1 MKAERW
7 KQVESLLQSALDRS
21 PQERDTFLRDA
32 CAGDEA
38 LEREVRSHLAYA
50 GPSGSFLQNPAIE
63 LAARDFAGEHS
74 DTREDSGFAIAPIIS
89 HYQILEKLGAGGM
102 GIVYKAKDTRL
113 HRFVALKFL
122 SEEFA
127 RHPDALSR
135 FRREARSA
143 SALNHPNI
151 CTIHD
156 IGDHEGRSYIVME
169 FLDGATLKQRILSSA
184 GPQPMEIETLLSLA
198 IEIADALD
206 AAHSAGIVHR
216 DIKPANIFVTA
227 RGHAK
232 ILDFGLA
239 KVHSSLGP
247 AMPADAALAAAT
259 VTTDDSLTSL
269 GSAVG
274 TVPYMS
280 PEQVRAQT
288 LDSRADLFSFGVTL
302 YEMATGVLPFRGASS
317 GVVFEAILNRAAEPA
332 AHLNPDLPADLEAI
346 INKCLEKD
354 RDRRYQHAAEIRADL
369 ERLKQGDKTPGLPR
383 KTGLGAARFWSV
395 GVSAAAVLALAA
407 ATHLYLH
414 RTPKLTNKDTIVLA
428 DFENKTGDPVFDE
441 TLRQGLTVQLAQS
454 PFLSLLSDERIHQ
467 TLKLMGRPDDSRL
480 TPQTAREVCE
490 RTDGAA
496 VLDGSIASIG
506 SEFVLG
512 LRARNCRTGEL
523 LTQEQEVAAS
533 KENVINAL
541 THMANKFRTQVGESL
556 ATVKIH
562 DTPLAQ
568 ATTPSLD
575 ALKAYTMAL
584 KLYSSNGVADA
595 LPHFQRAVGIDPQFA
610 EAQAWLGQVY
620 ADLWQP
626 ELAAEAAGKAYRLRD
641 RVSDPER
648 FSIMVPYDLNV
659 TGNLEKAQE
668 TAETWAEIYTRD
680 ATPRAYLSWIDQM
693 LGKFPKSRDDGRM
706 AVALDPT
713 FPPGW
718 KNLASSYLLLGDLQ
732 DAENTMRQAAEH
744 HVEAPEFLIYRY
756 LIAYMK
762 GDQAAMARVGSE
774 AEASAE
780 VRLWALHAQSAAA
793 AASGHL
799 GEARTKSRQ
808 VLDLALQTAHKRENA
823 ANFQTGA
830 AVREA
835 LYGNAKEA
843 RAYATAALGLS
854 HDRNVEYGA
863 AFVRALTGDITGS
876 QALAQDL
883 DKRFPEDTY
892 VRFTYLPT
900 LKALWGLS
908 RGNPSA
914 ALDELQTAAPYEF
927 AVSGSGSGSYGAL
940 SAIYLR
946 GLALLMARRG
956 PEAAAE
962 FQKIVDRFGVGPL
975 DPVHAMARLQ
985 LARALRMAGENT
997 KAKAA
1002 YQDFLERWK
1011 SADPGIPIL
1020 RDALVESASLR

>member
-1 MKAERW
+1 
-7 KQVESLLQSALDRS
+7 
-21 PQERDTFLRDA
+21 
-32 CAGDEA
+32 
-38 LEREVRSHLAYA
+38 
-50 GPSGSFLQNPAIE
+50 
-63 LAARDFAGEHS
+63 
-74 DTREDSGFAIAPIIS
+74 
-89 HYQILEKLGAGGM
+89 
-102 GIVYKAKDTRL
+102 
-113 HRFVALKFL
+113 
-122 SEEFA
+122 
-127 RHPDALSR
+127 LSR

-169 FLDGATLKQRILSSA
+169 FLDGATLKQRIVSSA
-184 GPQPMEIETLLSLA
+184 GPQSMEIETLLSLA

-239 KVHSSLGP
+239 KVHRSLGP
-247 AMPADAALAAAT
+247 AMPAAAALAAT
-259 VTTDDSLTSL
+259 VTMDNSSTSL

-288 LDSRADLFSFGVTL
+288 LDSRTDLFSFGVTL

-332 AHLNPDLPADLEAI
+332 ARLNPDLPADLEPI
-346 INKCLEKD
+346 IDKCLEKD
-354 RDRRYQHAAEIRADL
+354 RDRRYQHAAEIRTDL

-395 GVSAAAVLALAA
+395 GVYAAAVLALAA
-407 ATHLYLH
+407 ATYFYLH
-414 RTPKLTNKDTIVLA
+414 RTPKLTDKDTIVLA

-454 PFLSLLSDERIHQ
+454 PFLSLLSDERIQQ
-467 TLKLMGRPDDSRL
+467 TLRLMGRPNDARL

-490 RTDGAA
+490 RNAGAA
-496 VLDGSIASIG
+496 VLDGSIASLG
-506 SEFVLG
+506 SQFVLG
-512 LRARNCRTGEL
+512 LRARNCRTGDL
-523 LTQEQEVAAS
+523 VTQEQEIAAK
-533 KENVINAL
+533 KEDVINAL

-626 ELAAEAAGKAYRLRD
+626 ELAAESAGKAYGLRD

-668 TAETWAEIYTRD
+668 TAETWAAIYTRD
-680 ATPRAYLSWIDQM
+680 ANPRAYLSWIDQM
-693 LGKFPKSRDDGRM
+693 LGRFPKSRDDGRM

-718 KNLASSYLLLGDLQ
+718 KNLASSYILLGDLQ

-744 HVEAPEFLIYRY
+744 KVEAPEFLIYRY
-756 LIAYMK
+756 LIAYLK

-863 AFVRALTGDITGS
+863 AFVRALTGEIAAS

-900 LKALWGLS
+900 LKALWALS
-908 RGNPSA
+908 RGDASA

-927 AVSGSGSGSYGAL
+927 AVSGSGSGSYGTF

-946 GLALLMARRG
+946 GCAHLMAHRG
-956 PEAAAE
+956 PQAAAE
-962 FQKIVDRFGVGPL
+962 FQRIIDHFGVAAL
-975 DPVHAMARLQ
+975 DPVHVMARLQ
-985 LARALRMAGENT
+985 LARALRMAGNT
-997 KAKAA
+997 ARAKAS
-1002 YQDFLERWK
+1002 YQDFLDRWK

-1020 RDALVESASLR
+1020 KDAQAESARLR

>member
-1 MKAERW
+1 MNAERW
-7 KQVESLLQSALDRS
+7 KQVESLFQSALDRPS
-21 PQERDTFLRDA
+21 QERDTFMRDA

-38 LEREVRSHLAYA
+38 LEREVRALLACA
-50 GPSGSFLQNPAIE
+50 DEAGSFLLNPAID
-63 LAARDFAGEHS
+63 LAARDLADEQS
-74 DTREDSGFAIAPIIS
+74 DALENSSFAIAPVIS
-89 HYQILEKLGAGGM
+89 HYRIIEKLGAGGM
-102 GIVYKAKDTRL
+102 GVVYKAEDTRL

-122 SEEFA
+122 SGELA

-156 IGDHEGRSYIVME
+156 IGDHEGRSYIAME
-169 FLDGATLKQRILSSA
+169 FLDGATLKQRIVSEA
-184 GPQPMEIETLLSLA
+184 GPRPMEIETLLSLA

-239 KVHSSLGP
+239 KVRRTPGSE
-247 AMPADAALAAAT
+247 MAAGTAAQAT
-259 VTTDDSLTSL
+259 VTMDDSVTGP

-280 PEQVRAQT
+280 PEQVRAQA
-288 LDSRADLFSFGVTL
+288 LDARTDLFSFGVAL
-302 YEMATGVLPFRGASS
+302 YEMATGVLPFRGESS
-317 GVVFEAILNRAAEPA
+317 GVVFEAILNRAPESA
-332 AHLNPDLPADLEAI
+332 ARLNPDLPADLERI
-346 INKCLEKD
+346 IGKCLEKE
-354 RDRRYQHAAEIRADL
+354 RDRRYQHAAEIRTDL
-369 ERLKQGDKTPGLPR
+369 ERLKQGGKTRGLPR
-383 KTGLGAARFWSV
+383 KAGQATARLWIVS
-395 GVSAAAVLALAA
+395 VSAAAVLALAA
-407 ATHLYLH
+407 ATYFYLH
-414 RTPKLTNKDTIVLA
+414 RTPKLTDKDTIVLA
-428 DFENKTGDPVFDE
+428 EFENKTGDPVFDE
-441 TLRQGLTVQLAQS
+441 TPRQGLAVQLAQS
-454 PFLSLLSDERIHQ
+454 PFLSLLSDERIQQ
-467 TLKLMGRPDDSRL
+467 TLNLMGRPNDGRL

-490 RTDGAA
+490 RTGGAA
-496 VLDGSIASIG
+496 VLDGSIASLG
-506 SEFVLG
+506 SQYVLG
-512 LRARNCRTGEL
+512 LRARNCRTGDVL
-523 LTQEQEVAAS
+523 AQQQEVAPR
-533 KENVINAL
+533 KEDVVNAL
-541 THMANKFRTQVGESL
+541 TQMASKFRTQVGESL
-556 ATVKIH
+556 ATIKTH
-562 DTPLAQ
+562 DTPLAE
-568 ATTPSLD
+568 ATTPSLE
-575 ALKAYTMAL
+575 ALKAYTTAL
-584 KLYSSNGVADA
+584 KLYSSSGVADA
-595 LPHFQRAVGIDPQFA
+595 LPHFQRAVQIDPQFA
-610 EAQAWLGQVY
+610 VAHAWLGQVY
-620 ADLWQP
+620 ADLWRP
-626 ELAAEAAGKAYRLRD
+626 ELAAESARKAYGLRN
-641 RVSDPER
+641 RVSDLER
-648 FSIMVPYDLNV
+648 FSIMVPYDLNL

-718 KNLASSYLLLGDLQ
+718 KNLASSYILLGDLQ
-732 DAENTMRQAAEH
+732 EAENTMRQAYEH
-744 HVEAPEFLIYRY
+744 KVEAPEFLIYRY
-756 LIAYMK
+756 LIAHLK
-762 GDQAAMARVGSE
+762 GDQVAIARVASE

-799 GEARTKSRQ
+799 AEARIKSRQ

-823 ANFQTGA
+823 ANFETGA

-835 LYGNAKEA
+835 WYGNAKEA
-843 RAYATAALGLS
+843 RAYAAAALDLS

-863 AFVRALTGDITGS
+863 AFIRALTGDIAGS

-900 LKALWGLS
+900 LKALWALS
-908 RGNPSA
+908 RGDASA

-946 GLALLMARRG
+946 GLALLMAHRG
-956 PEAAAE
+956 LQAAAE
-962 FQKIVDRFGVGPL
+962 FQKIVDRFGLGSL
-975 DPVHAMARLQ
+975 DPVHVMARLQ
-985 LARALRMAGENT
+985 KARALRMARENT

-1020 RDALVESASLR
+1020 REAQAEAASLR